1 MDTTC
6 RGLLRRD
13 GPPTG
18 RCGTPN
24 TPAGISHC
32 QRRRPGAAGE
42 VGAPM
47 GERRGGLRIHWRAGL
62 VTLKKVVTQSNECLG
77 HPTDC
82 VPEPKQGEQ
91 ARVVGTETA
100 ARGSGGVRHEPGLG
114 FGSPASD
121 MLVVRNSQSRI
132 APGWGRL
139 GIARR
144 TVSLPYPKGPCHD
157 PKPHAPYT
165 TSGPGAGDCDDKSH
179 LGFPIAAV
187 TPYTG
192 CVLVCKGAS
201 RPRGE
206 AQPAWGA
213 VVD

>member
-1 MDTTC
+1 MGGPRGNKTIGKQDRGPDPRLAAGTGWSKLSPTPFDLREIEGCAANPRRGSHTAPVDSELRNKKDLNNRAMDTTC

-32 QRRRPGAAGE
+32 QRRRTGAAGE

-100 ARGSGGVRHEPGLG
+100 ARGSGGAAARTRVGLWITS
-114 FGSPASD
+114 FGHA
-121 MLVVRNSQSRI
+121 
-132 APGWGRL
+132 G
-139 GIARR
+139 
-144 TVSLPYPKGPCHD
+144 GPQ
-157 PKPHAPYT
+157 
-165 TSGPGAGDCDDKSH
+165 
-179 LGFPIAAV
+179 FPIPNR
-187 TPYTG
+187 TWM
-192 CVLVCKGAS
+192 
-201 RPRGE
+201 GE
-206 AQPAWGA
+206 AWHS
-213 VVD
+213 